1 MTEKFIDSKV
11 MAKLEEI
18 GYSPKEYNYGYIL
31 PSGGDRVLKPK
42 DGLNYL
48 SKSLKNTRS
57 EFEFIIFSGKD
68 RKKIERLILIENK
81 NDVKKLGTIDDIGN
95 SKKLR
100 ESAIADVF
108 FYANDILSKTNE
120 VKSIFALAIAGK
132 SLKSVAIF
140 LFKKS
145 DVISTYSKF
154 NIHNLNDDI
163 SYIFIDNW
171 RDWSELSK
179 DKFDDYINSQILNL
193 DSPDNEL
200 NINHIRSVAGKLSN
214 TIDKEL
220 KLDPFKRLLLVSGL
234 LLGINYDNKVIQ
246 SFGESYG
253 ASDLYK
259 RIEESLPLD
268 KFDSEKKIQLLKQ
281 YSFIKDDVKI
291 STELKEKKQY
301 PLEIIAKEL
310 LKKSP
315 IGYSVVDLMKKSGHI
330 DLLGNL
336 FDIFTKYM
344 NVGGSSGD
352 IVLTPPHLTKFMS
365 EIINVNP
372 DDYILDIT
380 VGTAG
385 FLISAMSLMDEKIDK
400 NNNLTL
406 QEKIEKKDNIRT
418 NQLWGVDYDSN
429 MYAVAV
435 TNMLLHGDGKSHIFH
450 GNSNTQIDL
459 TTGKKFKDIFVL
471 EHKNPINNNQ
481 TITEPVEFTKLLFNP
496 PYDNQL
502 LFIRNGLTYLR
513 KGGLASIIIP
523 KSTFNKGG
531 SVVDSIMS
539 ENTLQSVID
548 LPLGQFK
555 TKSGNKG
562 TDVSIF
568 VFEAGKPHD
577 FEKNYVNFIKIKQDM
592 VKTKGNLKGV
602 ASKETEKIYQN
613 LLEFIHSG
621 CRDLQLINDDKYF
634 DKFLLKKIIK
644 GKYMYIDYID
654 RGELSPT
661 DSDFFEVFKVYF
673 NHLKERDVTN
683 GKI

>member
-1 MTEKFIDSKV
+1 M
-11 MAKLEEI
+11 
-18 GYSPKEYNYGYIL
+18 
-31 PSGGDRVLKPK
+31 
-42 DGLNYL
+42 
-48 SKSLKNTRS
+48 
-57 EFEFIIFSGKD
+57 
-68 RKKIERLILIENK
+68 
-81 NDVKKLGTIDDIGN
+81 
-95 SKKLR
+95 
-100 ESAIADVF
+100 
-108 FYANDILSKTNE
+108 SKTNE